1 MVGIMN
7 SSSKPRECL
16 YTFNEDQI
24 VSWAHNLGYRRLLI
38 QAPDGIK
45 RCIRPLLECLESR
58 GFEVALSASHAW
70 GGCDLA
76 LNELKG
82 VNFDAIVHIG
92 HYSSVRFRAPDN
104 ALFVPGYSR
113 VDTTKA
119 VERAATLLDSEGIRK
134 VGILT
139 TVQHITELCKV
150 KNLLADYGIKSL
162 TAKSPDPAMLE
173 GMVIGCDVR
182 AAEKLRGKVEGF
194 LVVAGGIFHALGVTL
209 ATGSFTVAADP
220 YTGHALK
227 IEQEARRIVALRLF
241 HLSTALDSRN
251 ALFILSN
258 KPGQKLSRRKVE
270 KLLVYLKKKA
280 SLQLRV
286 IVFDDIR
293 GEALRDYNTADF
305 YINSACPR
313 LVTDDPDIFPGPVV
327 NLAEYLKVIRKGLD
341 AYEPRL
347 SVYAF

>member
-1 MVGIMN
+1 MATSG
-7 SSSKPRECL
+7 KPRECL
-16 YTFNEDQI
+16 YVFNEDQ
-24 VSWAHNLGYRRLLI
+24 VASWAHNCGYRRLLI

-45 RCIRPLLECLESR
+45 RCVRSLLECLESR
-58 GFEVALSASHAW
+58 GFEVALSASHTW

-92 HYSSVRFRAPDN
+92 HHGPVRFRSPDN

-113 VDTTKA
+113 VDTAKA
-119 VERAATLLDSEGIRK
+119 VERAAALLDSEGIRK

-139 TVQHITELCKV
+139 TVQHITELPKV

-162 TAKSPDPAMLE
+162 TAKSPDPAMPE
-173 GMVIGCDVR
+173 GIVIGCDVK

-194 LVVAGGIFHALGVTL
+194 LVVAGGIFHALGVAL

-220 YTGHALK
+220 YTEHALK

-241 HLSTALDSRN
+241 HLSTALDSKN

-258 KPGQKLSRRKVE
+258 KPGQKLGRRKVK
-270 KLLVYLKKKA
+270 KLLIYLKKKA
-280 SLQLRV
+280 SLQLRI

-293 GEALRDYNTADF
+293 GEALRDYSAADF

-313 LVTDDPDIFPGPVV
+313 LVTDDPNVFPGPVV
-327 NLAEYLKVIRKGLD
+327 NLVEYLKVIGKGLD
-341 AYEPRL
+341 AYKPRF
-347 SVYAF
+347 SVCAL